1 MARVA
6 FADGLEVKALTHEP
20 QLRAALA
27 DPRFARGVQHWKAL
41 HEGDVDPAHP
51 MAQMMRIENMLVMDG
66 AEHTRM
72 RSLVAPGF
80 SPTVMRTLGPTVERI
95 VDAQLAVVDNAD
107 QPVDLKADF
116 AFPVTAGVL
125 SALLGLDLERMP
137 DVPELIRGS
146 MSGTGE
152 ATTDQVRQA
161 IAAVVA
167 HKRQEPDEYIVSTL
181 IAARDENGATLSD
194 SELVDTVM
202 LLVSAGYETTMGA
215 LLNITRALLTHAES
229 RAALRRGELTWPQVI
244 SEGLRYDGPVNVLS
258 WLFATED
265 IHYPDGSL
273 IASGEAVLMC
283 YLAANRCP
291 ARYGHTAPM
300 FTPEREHSPS
310 LAFGHGP
317 HVCLG
322 RPLAR
327 LELETALPRL
337 FERFPDLH
345 LAEAPML
352 PEASVV
358 MNQPQHLM
366 AHTHASAT
374 PHSGVGR

>member
-51 MAQMMRIENMLVMDG
+51 MAQMMRVENLLVMDG
-66 AEHTRM
+66 AEHARV

-80 SPTVMRTLGPTVERI
+80 SPTAMRTLGPTVERI
-95 VDAQLAVVDNAD
+95 VDSQLDVVEKTP

-116 AFPVTAGVL
+116 AFPITAGVL

-137 DVPELIRGS
+137 DVPELIRAS
-146 MSGTGE
+146 MAGTGQT
-152 ATTDQVRQA
+152 TTDQVRQA

-167 HKRQEPDEYIVSTL
+167 HKRSDPDKRIVATL
-181 IAARDENGATLSD
+181 IAAHDENGATLSD
-194 SELVDTVM
+194 TELVDTVM

-215 LLNITRALLTHAES
+215 LFNTTRALLSHPES
-229 RAALRRGELTWPQVI
+229 LAALRRGELAWSQVI
-244 SEGLRYDGPVNVLS
+244 NEGLRYDGPVNVLS

-300 FTPEREHSPS
+300 FAPAREQSSS

-317 HVCLG
+317 HHCLG

-337 FERFPDLH
+337 FARFRDLR
-345 LAEAPML
+345 LAEEPVL

-366 AHTHASAT
+366 AHTHASTT